1 MLGVCNYRT
10 MEAKARLVLSQ
21 YCFKNLR
28 DASAIPIEQLIE
40 ALGLEI
46 DYQYL
51 TKDGQKILGKLIC
64 VDGYT
69 PYYDMELHQYMLLKV
84 KADTILVEARLAEQE
99 NKGRYRFTLAHE
111 LAHWLIHRELY
122 ISQKSEAAFSD
133 GANDTIEKQADY
145 LAAALLMPLASVKH
159 YYYTLMGKGYSK
171 FELINIMANHFGVSK
186 QAMQIRLQAHKLI

>member
-84 KADTILVEARLAEQE
+84 KADTILVEARLAE
-99 NKGRYRFTLAHE
+99 L
-111 LAHWLIHRELY
+111 
-122 ISQKSEAAFSD
+122 SEAKKTIGALKREIIKLKLDAIAPREGNITIFDSTLDGNAMREFATIGMTKTKGIFSVFATTPKVSILAFS
-133 GANDTIEKQADY
+133 
-145 LAAALLMPLASVKH
+145 
-159 YYYTLMGKGYSK
+159 
-171 FELINIMANHFGVSK
+171 VSS
-186 QAMQIRLQAHKLI
+186 QAHFAE